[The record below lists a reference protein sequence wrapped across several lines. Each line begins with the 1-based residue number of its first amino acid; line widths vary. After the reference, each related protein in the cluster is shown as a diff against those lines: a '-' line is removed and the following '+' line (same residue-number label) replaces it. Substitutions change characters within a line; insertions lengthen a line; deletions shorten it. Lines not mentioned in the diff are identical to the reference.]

1 MRKDSFLT
9 GSLPRKE
16 YPGFDQTHSDRQM
29 DTAKLNWPIIYAL
42 NAGLIK

>member
-1 MRKDSFLT
+1 MRKHSFLT